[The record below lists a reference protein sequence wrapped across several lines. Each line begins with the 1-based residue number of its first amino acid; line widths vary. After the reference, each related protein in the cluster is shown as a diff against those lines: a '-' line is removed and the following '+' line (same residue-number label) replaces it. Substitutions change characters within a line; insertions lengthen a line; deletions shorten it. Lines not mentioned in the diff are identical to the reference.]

1 MSNKKHIDRLFQERF
16 KNFEAT
22 PSDTVWNNIRAELDT
37 KKKKRRIIA
46 IWWRYAGIAA
56 LLVLLITAGALFFND
71 ADTVITNQVGDTENL
86 DSEELK
92 TRGSDPSIDSH
103 PKTSNTNDAVVESNS
118 GKNALEK
125 TTQNTIKKDSDAVM
139 PSTKTSITG
148 NASSKHKNESRL
160 KTHQNPDEN
169 SKLPRAIIKT
179 DRTLLAVQNSE
190 NNTKEKNNKPI
201 QNKNKLAQFET
212 NKESEI
218 INNPTKSNTVI
229 AETEQEKKTEI
240 IAENTKE
247 NTLTIEEA
255 LDKNNDIFEE
265 EEKGDLNRW
274 SITPNAAPVYFSSLG
289 NGSSI
294 DPQFKN
300 NPQSGEINMSYG
312 IKARYA
318 INKKLSIR
326 TGISKVN
333 LGYHINNVIVFQSIN
348 SDPNPLQNVNFNTVT
363 TNSVS
368 FVSGDNLS
376 ALGAETFT
384 ENRKTSI
391 DQDMGYLEVP
401 LEIQYA
407 LSNKNFGINLIG
419 GFSALFLNKNE
430 IFSEIDGYRTLLG
443 KANNINKVS
452 YSANFGL
459 GLNYKIFKKIDL
471 NFEPMFKYQI
481 NTFNNTSGNFKPYFI
496 GVYTGFTIKF

>member
-56 LLVLLITAGALFFND
+56 LLALLITAGALFFND

-179 DRTLLAVQNSE
+179 DRTLLAVQNSR
-190 NNTKEKNNKPI
+190 KQHKR
-201 QNKNKLAQFET
+201 
-212 NKESEI
+212 
-218 INNPTKSNTVI
+218 
-229 AETEQEKKTEI
+229 KK
-240 IAENTKE
+240 
-247 NTLTIEEA
+247 
-255 LDKNNDIFEE
+255 
-265 EEKGDLNRW
+265 
-274 SITPNAAPVYFSSLG
+274 
-289 NGSSI
+289 
-294 DPQFKN
+294 Q
-300 NPQSGEINMSYG
+300 
-312 IKARYA
+312 
-318 INKKLSIR
+318 
-326 TGISKVN
+326 
-333 LGYHINNVIVFQSIN
+333 
-348 SDPNPLQNVNFNTVT
+348 
-363 TNSVS
+363 
-368 FVSGDNLS
+368 
-376 ALGAETFT
+376 
-384 ENRKTSI
+384 
-391 DQDMGYLEVP
+391 
-401 LEIQYA
+401 
-407 LSNKNFGINLIG
+407 
-419 GFSALFLNKNE
+419 
-430 IFSEIDGYRTLLG
+430 
-443 KANNINKVS
+443 
-452 YSANFGL
+452 
-459 GLNYKIFKKIDL
+459 
-471 NFEPMFKYQI
+471 
-481 NTFNNTSGNFKPYFI
+481 
-496 GVYTGFTIKF
+496 